1 MYAVFG
7 DYFWRSAIR
16 KRVSTSR
23 RGNNQWRLCGSIQ
36 RTRSTTNDG
45 RWNDD
50 DGRRVRRRPVAA
62 AATIVPATTIRHAT
76 SDDCAATT
84 VLSTTTTAAAATTT
98 GPTDS
103 FAKNWRL
110 ARVGRRFRAD
120 ILLFRGDGNIHLGET
135 GRILIQHAERRLRHR
150 TTHEKE
156 ERERKVLGE
165 STHIIQILYIT
176 NSRVAFIIII
186 IIIIIIHCRAAYLLV
201 QTHEHLHPFR
211 KRLFRTRRVALH
223 RRRRRQVHHPPMRR
237 QH

>member
-1 MYAVFG
+1 VSHRCSSANRPDVYAVFG

-23 RGNNQWRLCGSIQ
+23 RGNNQWRLRGSIQ

-45 RWNDD
+45 WWNDD

-84 VLSTTTTAAAATTT
+84 VLSTTTTATTT
-98 GPTDS
+98 GTTDS

-135 GRILIQHAERRLRHR
+135 GRILIKHAERRLRHR
-150 TTHEKE
+150 TTYEKE
-156 ERERKVLGE
+156 REK
-165 STHIIQILYIT
+165 T
-176 NSRVAFIIII
+176 
-186 IIIIIIHCRAAYLLV
+186 
-201 QTHEHLHPFR
+201 FR
-211 KRLFRTRRVALH
+211 
-223 RRRRRQVHHPPMRR
+223 
-237 QH
+237 